1 MDIRKVVVAGLL
13 VVGLVV
19 AVGAALVRPAARN
32 GPPVGSASQP
42 LTPSLSEAGAP
53 AGVGAVAAAAPA
65 DPAPFARAT
74 PPGAKTATGVVPKA
88 AQQARGPAGS
98 VRREELRAIRRDLI
112 AGFAELRR
120 QVEECGAESASF
132 VLALEAA
139 AGAVRVQ
146 GARLEFKGSAPDA
159 AVACAQSALRGK
171 VIRAPG
177 VDAGRRWEAPL

>member
-32 GPPVGSASQP
+32 GPPVGLASQP

-112 AGFAELRR
+112 AGFAGFRR